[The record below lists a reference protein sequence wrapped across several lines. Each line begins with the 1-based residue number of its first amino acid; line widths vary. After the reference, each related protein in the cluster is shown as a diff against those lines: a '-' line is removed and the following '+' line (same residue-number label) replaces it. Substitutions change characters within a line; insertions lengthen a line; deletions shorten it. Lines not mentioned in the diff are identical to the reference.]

1 LAPEVVDLREALG
14 REGRLAETLT
24 LARGH
29 RTGHG
34 DVRGTGD
41 LVGDRA
47 QRRREATRAQAM
59 FPRASAPHPE
69 ELERAAEAAPGFGE
83 LADVV
88 TGHPQAALP
97 ARAPGGLDPSPQGE
111 RLREELARLAPG
123 GARQRLLAGAFE
135 MVERFLAI
143 SRKRVV

>member
-1 LAPEVVDLREALG
+1 LAPEVVDLRETLR
-14 REGRLAETLT
+14 REGRLAETLA

-47 QRRREATRAQAM
+47 QGRREAARAQAM
-59 FPRASAPHPE
+59 FPGASAPHPE
-69 ELERAAEAAPGFGE
+69 QLERAAEAALGFGE

-88 TGHPQAALP
+88 TGYPQPALP
-97 ARAPGGLDPSPQGE
+97 ARAPGGLDPFTEGE

-135 MVERFLAI
+135 VLERFMAA
-143 SRKRVV
+143 SGERVV